1 MRGLYARSR
10 DGGRLLL
17 PPDAPAALGAN
28 TVRSFR
34 ASREIVAQKHVYCF
48 NLTSLQD
55 SELVLSAT
63 FHFAPEKCSWRHKA
77 LCRCSE
83 NSACHLLHSP
93 PVSWLSVVFHGFG
106 ENLAH
111 GQFRENAAVFPHRQ
125 EAWLTKDISHV
136 IRRSTRIG
144 ELLLCAELG
153 SGKKYH
159 SGISEE
165 PASHWPYILVYA
177 NDLAISEPN
186 SLALS
191 LLRYDPFPSAES
203 LLLNVSRSTRTK
215 REAYPSVP
223 VQSNELPGSVENRDK
238 HDKQDLWRSAYKS
251 LKSKASHRD
260 RKRKGQ
266 EDAETLPKS
275 QVLNFDEKTMKE
287 AQQKQRSEPTVCSRR
302 YMKVDFADIG
312 WNEWVI
318 SPKSFDAYY
327 CAGSCKFPMPKIVR
341 PSNHATI
348 QGIVKAVGIIPGIP
362 EPACVPDA
370 MNSMSILFR
379 DRSDNLVLK
388 VYPNM
393 SVDSCACR

>member
-1 MRGLYARSR
+1 MHVAQKCR
-10 DGGRLLL
+10 DDAGHAGG
-17 PPDAPAALGAN
+17 GAK
-28 TVRSFR
+28 TI
-34 ASREIVAQKHVYCF
+34 REIVAQKHMYCF

-55 SELVLSAT
+55 SELILAAT
-63 FHFAPEKCSWRHKA
+63 FHFSPEKCSRHHKS

-83 NSACHLLHSP
+83 NSACHLLHLP
-93 PVSWLSVVFHGFG
+93 PVSWLNVVFHSFG
-106 ENLAH
+106 ENLAYE
-111 GQFRENAAVFPHRQ
+111 QLKENVDVSPHRQ
-125 EAWLTKDISHV
+125 EAWSQKDISHI
-136 IRRSTRIG
+136 IRRSRRFG
-144 ELLLCAELG
+144 GLLLCAELD
-153 SGKKYH
+153 SGKKYR
-159 SGISEE
+159 SGVSEE

-177 NDLAISEPN
+177 NDLAISEAN

-203 LLLNVSRSTRTK
+203 LLLNSSRSSRTK
-215 REAYPSVP
+215 RGAHPSFP
-223 VQSNELPGSVENRDK
+223 VQSNELPGTVENRNK
-238 HDKQDLWRSAYKS
+238 PSKQDLWRRAYKS
-251 LKSKASHRD
+251 LQSKASHGD

-275 QVLNFDEKTMKE
+275 RVLNFDEKTMKE
-287 AQQKQRSEPTVCSRR
+287 AQQKQWSEPTVCSRR

-327 CAGSCKFPMPKIVR
+327 CAGGCKFPMPKIVR

-362 EPACVPDA
+362 EPACVPNA
-370 MNSMSILFR
+370 MNSLSVLFR